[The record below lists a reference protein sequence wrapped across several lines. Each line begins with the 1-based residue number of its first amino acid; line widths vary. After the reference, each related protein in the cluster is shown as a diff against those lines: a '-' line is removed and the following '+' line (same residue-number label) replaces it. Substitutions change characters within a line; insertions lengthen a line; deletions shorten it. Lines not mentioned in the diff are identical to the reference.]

1 MRIEMHGQTLLRFEK
16 QVSLQALT
24 IFESNAHAQRISWET
39 TIMKPTFSTITN
51 SLRRDSF
58 ELSVNKRPCAPLTD
72 HNYHSVAIEEAGAP
86 YVRKCARS
94 FWNITGDYF
103 KNEAAL
109 WAVLT
114 ITAFLPLI
122 SNARAVMEFMR
133 AIGN

>member
-1 MRIEMHGQTLLRFEK
+1 
-16 QVSLQALT
+16 
-24 IFESNAHAQRISWET
+24 
-39 TIMKPTFSTITN
+39 MKPTFSTIS

-58 ELSVNKRPCAPLTD
+58 DGARCGSRYSLVTD
-72 HNYHSVAIEEAGAP
+72 YNYHSVAFEESSARYA
-86 YVRKCARS
+86 RNRARS

-103 KNEAAL
+103 KNEARYDFWGEAAL